1 MAAFNAGRSPLVTV
15 VTPAYNVAKYVGET
29 VDSVLRQTFR
39 DFEYLV
45 VDDGSVDNSVDVVK
59 AHVGDDPR
67 FRLVAGEHR
76 GLSAARNA
84 GIREAKGEY
93 IAFLDGDD
101 RWHPRFLAR
110 QLQLIQSLP
119 PDVGVVFC
127 RSRLV
132 LENGTLVFFQWQRVG
147 RYDFDDFLV
156 NNNPARNGSSLLIR
170 KSCFA
175 DVGGFGE
182 DLRYVEDL
190 DMWLR
195 IAENSKT
202 PVLWASKYFLVDMR
216 LRPGSIT
223 RDRAGL
229 ESALSDMLESQTAKL
244 RRLPAGLA
252 YVRPALI
259 AFKYGKNEDLAECWA
274 GRARSVSSGQ
284 LARTVPGIRLLFW
297 DTLPRPARRAVR
309 SAQYSARELLKD
321 VNLRLRGGPGSM
333 PFSQSGRGGGYRGG
347 AAVAGESGPA
357 AAGAGATARR
367 VLPVGAGQ
375 PQGQGEDPHTAD

>member
-1 MAAFNAGRSPLVTV
+1 MPAFGTAGPPLVTV
-15 VTPAYNVAKYVGET
+15 VTPAYNVARYIGEA
-29 VDSVLRQTFR
+29 VDSALRQTFC

-45 VDDGSVDNSVDVVK
+45 VDDGSVDNSVDIIK
-59 AHVGDDPR
+59 AHARDDPR
-67 FRLVAGEHR
+67 FRLVQGEHR
-76 GLSAARNA
+76 GLSAARNV
-84 GIREAKGEY
+84 GVRQAKGEY

-101 RWHPRFLAR
+101 RWHPKFLDR

-119 PDVGVVFC
+119 PVVGAVFC
-127 RSRLV
+127 RSRLI
-132 LENGTLVFFQWQRVG
+132 LENGTLVFYQWQRAG

-156 NNNPARNGSSLLIR
+156 NSNPTRNGSSLLIR

-175 DVGGFGE
+175 DVGGFDE

-195 IAENSKT
+195 IAAHSKT

-229 ESALSDMLESQTAKL
+229 ESALSNMLESQTAKL

-259 AFKYGKNEDLAECWA
+259 AFKYGENEELAEYWA
-274 GRARSVSSGQ
+274 ARARSVSSGH
-284 LARTVPGIRLLFW
+284 LARTVPGLRLLFW
-297 DTLPRPARRAVR
+297 DTLPRPARSAVR
-309 SAQYSARELLKD
+309 SLQDSARELLKD
-321 VNLRLRGGPGSM
+321 VNLRFRGGPGS
-333 PFSQSGRGGGYRGG
+333 
-347 AAVAGESGPA
+347 
-357 AAGAGATARR
+357 
-367 VLPVGAGQ
+367 
-375 PQGQGEDPHTAD
+375 

>member
-1 MAAFNAGRSPLVTV
+1 MADFNAGRSPLVTV

-84 GIREAKGEY
+84 GVREAKGEY

-101 RWHPRFLAR
+101 RWHPRFLER

-175 DVGGFGE
+175 DAGGFDE

>member
-1 MAAFNAGRSPLVTV
+1 MAVSNTAESPLVTV
-15 VTPAYNVAKYVGET
+15 VTPAYNIAKYVGEA
-29 VDSVLRQTFR
+29 VDSVLRQTFH

-45 VDDGSVDNSVDVVK
+45 IDDGSDDNSIDVVK
-59 AHVGDDPR
+59 AHSGDDPR

-84 GIREAKGEY
+84 GIREARGEY

-101 RWHPRFLAR
+101 RWHPKFLER
-110 QLQLIQSLP
+110 QLRLIQSLS
-119 PDVGVVFC
+119 PDVGGVFC

-132 LENGTLVFFQWQRVG
+132 LENGTLVFLQWQRAG

-156 NNNPARNGSSLLIR
+156 AGNPARSGSSLLVR

-175 DVGGFGE
+175 DVGGFDE
-182 DLRYVEDL
+182 ELKTLEDL

-202 PVLWASKYFLVDMR
+202 PILWGSKYFLMDLR
-216 LRPGSIT
+216 LRPGSAM
-223 RDRAGL
+223 RDRA
-229 ESALSDMLESQTAKL
+229 EIEAAINDMYETQTAKL

-259 AFKYGKNEDLAECWA
+259 AFKYGENDDLAEDWA
-274 GRARSVSSGQ
+274 GRARSVGSGQ

-297 DTLPRPARRAVR
+297 DSLSRPARRRIR
-309 SAQYSARELLKD
+309 SVQYSAREMIKD
-321 VNLRLRGGPGSM
+321 VNLRLRGSPG
-333 PFSQSGRGGGYRGG
+333 
-347 AAVAGESGPA
+347 A
-357 AAGAGATARR
+357 
-367 VLPVGAGQ
+367 
-375 PQGQGEDPHTAD
+375 

>member
-1 MAAFNAGRSPLVTV
+1 MAAFDTGRSPLVTV

-29 VDSVLRQTFR
+29 VDSVLRQTFH

-45 VDDGSVDNSVDVVK
+45 VDDGSVDNSAEIIK

-67 FRLVAGEHR
+67 FRLVQGEHR
-76 GLSAARNA
+76 GLSATRNA
-84 GIREAKGEY
+84 GVREAKGQY

-101 RWHPRFLAR
+101 RWHPKFLER

-119 PDVGVVFC
+119 PDVGAVFC

-132 LENGTLVFFQWQRVG
+132 LENGTPVFFQWQRAG

-175 DVGGFGE
+175 DVGGFDE
-182 DLRYVEDL
+182 DLRYIEDL

-195 IAENSKT
+195 IAATSKT

-229 ESALSDMLESQTAKL
+229 ESALSNMLESQTAKL

-259 AFKYGKNEDLAECWA
+259 AFKYGENEKLAEYWA
-274 GRARSVSSGQ
+274 GQARSVSSGQ
-284 LARTVPGIRLLFW
+284 LARTVPGLRLLFW

-309 SAQYSARELLKD
+309 SLQYSARELVKD

-333 PFSQSGRGGGYRGG
+333 PFG
-347 AAVAGESGPA
+347 
-357 AAGAGATARR
+357 
-367 VLPVGAGQ
+367 
-375 PQGQGEDPHTAD
+375 